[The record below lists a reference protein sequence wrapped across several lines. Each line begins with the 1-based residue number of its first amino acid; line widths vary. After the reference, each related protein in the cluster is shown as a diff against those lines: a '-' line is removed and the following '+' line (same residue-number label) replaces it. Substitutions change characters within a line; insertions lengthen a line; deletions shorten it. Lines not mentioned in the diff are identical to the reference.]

1 MSLNGALIYMA
12 LCCPQPAFFD
22 SSVSHCR
29 HSESNRNI
37 NFAIVPCLSFRVI
50 LFCLIIFVSFRLS
63 FHPYLTPPP
72 PKKNSCL
79 MRLCLLHFISPARCK
94 NKQTNKNLHH
104 LHLTLFSGEKKA
116 CSAESPPTPRHHS
129 APPWGGA
136 IVKIGKFYNVKTLMY

>member
-63 FHPYLTPPP
+63 FHPYLNPPP
-72 PKKNSCL
+72 PKKNL
-79 MRLCLLHFISPARCK
+79 MSHEALFTALYITCSVQ
-94 NKQTNKNLHH
+94 KQTNKQ
-104 LHLTLFSGEKKA
+104 K
-116 CSAESPPTPRHHS
+116 PTPFTFNSIFWRKKSIFRRVTPH
-129 APPWGGA
+129 PPASQRATLGGSNRENRQ
-136 IVKIGKFYNVKTLMY
+136 IL